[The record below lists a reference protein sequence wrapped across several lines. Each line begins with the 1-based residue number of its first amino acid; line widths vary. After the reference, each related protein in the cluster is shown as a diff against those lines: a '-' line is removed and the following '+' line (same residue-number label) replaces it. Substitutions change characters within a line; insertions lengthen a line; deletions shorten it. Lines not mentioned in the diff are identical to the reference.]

1 MKKSDSVR
9 NVDKRLT
16 GLSLM
21 ETLLAILDTSCLNKV
36 SDEACIEQH
45 PDTKSTKNGAD

>member
-16 GLSLM
+16 GLSFV
-21 ETLLAILDTSCLNKV
+21 ETLLAILDTSCLKKI